1 MKNPLLCEES
11 RSTFTLNFYF
21 PFTTMVLDIIYTL
34 SANYDVMLATAKHK
48 PSSKY
53 YISVSRNLV
62 KRTLLFIFIS
72 HIVRY
77 TYSTAAV
84 NENVYQPVTW
94 QQFSTFS

>member
-1 MKNPLLCEES
+1 
-11 RSTFTLNFYF
+11 
-21 PFTTMVLDIIYTL
+21 MVLDIIYTL

-62 KRTLLFIFIS
+62 KRALLFIFIS

-77 TYSTAAV
+77 TFSTAAV
-84 NENVYQPVTW
+84 ENVYQPVTW
-94 QQFSTFS
+94 QQFSAFS